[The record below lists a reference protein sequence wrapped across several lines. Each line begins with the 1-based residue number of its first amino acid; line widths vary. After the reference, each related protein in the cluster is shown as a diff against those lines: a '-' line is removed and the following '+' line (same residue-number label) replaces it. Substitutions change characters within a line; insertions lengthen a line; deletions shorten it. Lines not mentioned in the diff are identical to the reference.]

1 MKYED
6 TYGSSLTC
14 AYGVYTSIDDNSV
27 KVVDCELSEG
37 KYTCLTGIIS
47 VDNQTLEGR
56 TLYTYFDNPTQKVDA
71 FKYLSTDYD
80 NYAIVYECKEKP
92 TGKSVHY
99 LWVSSRTPIMS
110 DSTKTTVDAI
120 IGKYFDQ
127 NEVKLIEQNLN
138 ICGSRP

>member
-1 MKYED
+1 MIFWTFLK
-6 TYGSSLTC
+6 
-14 AYGVYTSIDDNSV
+14 A
-27 KVVDCELSEG
+27 
-37 KYTCLTGIIS
+37 
-47 VDNQTLEGR
+47 
-56 TLYTYFDNPTQKVDA
+56 TQKVDA

-138 ICGSRP
+138 ICGSRPWIFWEIFLLYSLCIQVWIYYICELIFLNASIKSKIIWEQIKENLLRACI